1 MKVAAVIPIK
11 NYNGLLSMLLFSQ
24 TIVCVPTT
32 SGVVEL
38 GSTDLVSFCS
48 SDFLVAL

>member
-1 MKVAAVIPIK
+1 VKVAAIILIK
-11 NYNGLLSMLLFSQ
+11 NYNGFLSTLLLLQ

-38 GSTDLVSFCS
+38 GSTDLVSFRS
-48 SDFLVAL
+48 SDFVVAL